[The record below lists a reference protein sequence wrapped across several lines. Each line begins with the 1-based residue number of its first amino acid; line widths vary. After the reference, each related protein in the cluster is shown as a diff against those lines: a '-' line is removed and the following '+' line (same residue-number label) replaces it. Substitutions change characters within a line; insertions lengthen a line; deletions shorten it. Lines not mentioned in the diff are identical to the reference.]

1 MITFWGGEGGGMN
14 LDHTYEAGSL
24 KLISWKV
31 SSVIPA
37 TLAFLFPLRFGYETS
52 KLRTPQC
59 AMKAMLMI
67 IWCLENLK
75 TWANFEQDFHVRKME
90 VESWINS
97 STFFLIHKW
106 KIQKDAEQFT
116 PNINCSPKITCVS
129 VLNFINNDAFEHAK
143 RKKNCTCSVQGS

>member
-1 MITFWGGEGGGMN
+1 MVTFWGGEGGGMN

-37 TLAFLFPLRFGYETS
+37 TLAFLFPLRFGYENS
-52 KLRTPQC
+52 NLRTLQC

-67 IWCLENLK
+67 IWCLEHLK

-106 KIQKDAEQFT
+106 KYRKTLSNLLRILIVPLKLLV
-116 PNINCSPKITCVS
+116 SKKIVLFQYRDHQPIS
-129 VLNFINNDAFEHAK
+129 VHCF
-143 RKKNCTCSVQGS
+143 

>member
-1 MITFWGGEGGGMN
+1 MN

-52 KLRTPQC
+52 NLRTLQC

-67 IWCLENLK
+67 IWCLEHLK

-116 PNINCSPKITCVS
+116 PNINCSPKNYLCFGFEFYKQWCIWACKKEKI
-129 VLNFINNDAFEHAK
+129 VLVQYKDRQPLRVH
-143 RKKNCTCSVQGS
+143 CS